1 MQQNDPLLPRDER
14 NNKGKDEKS
23 AAMRVDSPSSS
34 AAHDSGVYAL
44 SDSSLDTSME
54 SSTLAAA
61 GIDIG
66 VKRATFTAA
75 EIRAVVARYDIGRV
89 KSSRGY
95 AVGSRRAAKVKL
107 IAKSG
112 VYLLKR
118 LDPGNAAERVL
129 ASHLL
134 HELAARAGIPVAQL
148 ARVRGASRD
157 AATLLELD
165 GNLYEMQEWI
175 EAERCARNEAQAR
188 AAGIALATMHREF
201 QKFDVVVGL
210 PQGGFSDFTRVRLKL
225 SRALQRLNESIDP
238 AHQSALRS
246 VGALLDAHVMRAGDK
261 LEAKGI
267 ALQREMPCHGD
278 FHPGNTMWVGDT
290 LRAVIDF
297 DRARTE
303 FVAAEISNA
312 MLQFS
317 THPRAGSDPLAWT
330 VGLEAER
337 LRGFAEGYRAVNA
350 IDLSA
355 VAPFA
360 PWLMVC
366 AVVSEAAF
374 PIATEG
380 SFAGIPGLPVL
391 QAAASLVEWI
401 GARTRA
407 ISESML
413 T

>member
-1 MQQNDPLLPRDER
+1 
-14 NNKGKDEKS
+14 
-23 AAMRVDSPSSS
+23 
-34 AAHDSGVYAL
+34 
-44 SDSSLDTSME
+44 
-54 SSTLAAA
+54 
-61 GIDIG
+61 
-66 VKRATFTAA
+66 
-75 EIRAVVARYDIGRV
+75 
-89 KSSRGY
+89 
-95 AVGSRRAAKVKL
+95 
-107 IAKSG
+107 
-112 VYLLKR
+112 
-118 LDPGNAAERVL
+118 
-129 ASHLL
+129 
-134 HELAARAGIPVAQL
+134 L

-175 EAERCARNEAQAR
+175 EAERCARNEGQAR
-188 AAGIALATMHREF
+188 AAGTALATMHREF

-210 PQGGFSDFTRVRLKL
+210 PQGGFSDCTRVRLKL

-303 FVAAEISNA
+303 FAAAEISNA

-350 IDLSA
+350 IDLST

-360 PWLMVC
+360 VADGVRRRERSGVSHRNRGKFRGDSRASGPASGGFARRVDRRAHPRNLRVDADVNALASVRRTEC
-366 AVVSEAAF
+366 A
-374 PIATEG
+374 
-380 SFAGIPGLPVL
+380 
-391 QAAASLVEWI
+391 
-401 GARTRA
+401 
-407 ISESML
+407 
-413 T
+413 